1 MKIENNN
8 NYYNVE
14 DEINFEKLKNFRK
27 FNSNVKSIT
36 QSNDRNIR
44 YANSDK
50 NYFNNIIKTD
60 ENLSLSKKIDTE
72 KEVKYYNSSDFQKF
86 DQFNNFLD
94 FENKTEHKIEKN
106 IDTEFSYSSN
116 DYGEFNKIIPTKNR
130 REKTINNQNK
140 KIKIIDYS
148 KLKNNEKKLK
158 NKAGIEKIKIVY
170 FD

>member
-1 MKIENNN
+1 MKTKYKD
-8 NYYNVE
+8 NYYNDQ
-14 DEINFEKLKNFRK
+14 DEINFDKLNNFRK
-27 FNSNVKSIT
+27 FNSDIKNTT
-36 QSNDRNIR
+36 QSKNHNIR

-50 NYFNNIIKTD
+50 NYFNNIIKTE
-60 ENLSLSKKIDTE
+60 ENLPLFKKIDAE

-86 DQFNNFLD
+86 DQLDNFLEYKNNT
-94 FENKTEHKIEKN
+94 ENKQNKN
-106 IDTEFSYSSN
+106 IDSGLSYSSN

-148 KLKNNEKKLK
+148 KLKNDEKKLK
-158 NKAGIEKIKIVY
+158 NKVGIEKIKIVY